1 MEVALGRKERG
12 TAPLELSLYSL
23 GTTHCS
29 CSRAAKAI
37 QGKEKEANGK
47 KQEYF
52 GRLEG
57 PFPTEAA
64 GSFQGLLVKATRTR
78 VDASAACRL
87 NFAQRKHFTSKTKKV
102 ELQTGDRTGIPEQ
115 SPPNSI
121 ICS

>member
-1 MEVALGRKERG
+1 MEVALGRKEKG

-37 QGKEKEANGK
+37 QGKEKEANGQ

-57 PFPTEAA
+57 PFPIEAT
-64 GSFQGLLVKATRTR
+64 GSFQGLLVKGNKDPCERHA
-78 VDASAACRL
+78 RL
-87 NFAQRKHFTSKTKKV
+87 NFAQWKHFTSKTKKV